1 MSKLS
6 PSLKALIN
14 APFSRP
20 GPLPAPAHAKELFQS
35 IAQDASKKNLSPRS
49 WLAISTATTFSLNA
63 PDALPILHGVA
74 SAQQPKS
81 DVRAAEFMREVG
93 LKCISFNGIPRSINC
108 LNAFHASLPKSL
120 TAQLATTPSRQST
133 PENVTDGLARGRR
146 LWDSVYQ
153 PFEDKLY
160 EKLGLAH
167 PDLPVFIL
175 NHNYAGLLSDPPQ
188 SERGALASVGRVH
201 TSLVAIS
208 CLRAQTGVGP
218 QVLSHVFGLRKTLD
232 DGSFKADPEGESEDA
247 VRWLAT
253 DEGGEWI
260 LKTIDSIVEAMGG
273 SNFAAAREAKL

>member
-93 LKCISFNGIPRSINC
+93 LK
-108 LNAFHASLPKSL
+108 
-120 TAQLATTPSRQST
+120 
-133 PENVTDGLARGRR
+133 
-146 LWDSVYQ
+146 
-153 PFEDKLY
+153 
-160 EKLGLAH
+160 
-167 PDLPVFIL
+167 
-175 NHNYAGLLSDPPQ
+175 
-188 SERGALASVGRVH
+188 VH